1 MFVEWN
7 KLKKRN
13 TYDTLCVCVR
23 EGEREREGGREGEKL
38 SEIRQEP
45 PNTQAPTT
53 SSSFKN
59 ILPTMM
65 SPASILS
72 FNFSRIIDYKNYS
85 LHFINIIPKV
95 FKN

>member
-1 MFVEWN
+1 MATCCDFI
-7 KLKKRN
+7 LHM
-13 TYDTLCVCVR
+13 Y
-23 EGEREREGGREGEKL
+23 GEREGGREGEKL

-65 SPASILS
+65 SPVSILS